1 MFDVGMLEMLII
13 LVVALLVLGP
23 ERLPKAAQQAGR
35 WIGKAKRMMHHWSAE
50 VDRQIENEDLAK
62 QFKAQ
67 TQELDDEVFNLNDA
81 ISRSLKVDSPQS
93 ENTPTPLNKAPS
105 EQQKLTGTA

>member
-67 TQELDDEVFNLNDA
+67 TRELDDEVSSLNDA
-81 ISRSLKVDSPQS
+81 IARSLKVDPPRP
-93 ENTPTPLNKAPS
+93 ENTPTPLNQS
-105 EQQKLTGTA
+105 STEQQKLTGTA